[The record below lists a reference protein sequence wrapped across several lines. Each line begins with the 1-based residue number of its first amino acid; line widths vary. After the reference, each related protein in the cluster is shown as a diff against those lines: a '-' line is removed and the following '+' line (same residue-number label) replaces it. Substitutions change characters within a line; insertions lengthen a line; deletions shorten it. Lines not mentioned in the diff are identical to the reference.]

1 MPPSVEECGGEI
13 WGVLTV
19 KTYGELNQR
28 ELEALRE
35 EWRTM
40 ADGG

>member
-1 MPPSVEECGGEI
+1 MGRPYC
-13 WGVLTV
+13 